1 MKIRKVIKWAAV
13 AVSIAMPLTVV
24 NMVSAYV
31 DNGSAMARASLIQ
44 TDVVRLAQL
53 AGDIRI
59 LPPADASALLAR
71 HGLNSPEALQTK
83 VEVAQASFAQT
94 RADVENTSRRVWRD
108 TAIGFF
114 CVAITSW
121 LAVTLANVLPRKRPD
136 GFTAAA

>member
-13 AVSIAMPLTVV
+13 AISVAMPFTVV

-71 HGLNSPEALQTK
+71 HGLNSPQALQTK
-83 VEVAQASFAQT
+83 IEDAQASFAQS
-94 RADVENTSRRVWRD
+94 RADVESTSRRVWRN

-114 CVAITSW
+114 LRSDHQ
-121 LAVTLANVLPRKRPD
+121 LALCDP
-136 GFTAAA
+136 G